1 MANTFSLHQSQLRKR
16 KGQSNLMTERK
27 PLYKK
32 NRFTNMLKQNSNF
45 FKCYVQKDISASIS
59 AFKLPNDPK
68 KAVIIP
74 IYKNSKLS
82 KENYRP
88 KSILPN
94 ISKVNER
101 CLFDQISKYFETIFS
116 KFQGGFCMGHSA

>member
-1 MANTFSLHQSQLRKR
+1 MYRK
-16 KGQSNLMTERK
+16 
-27 PLYKK
+27 
-32 NRFTNMLKQNSNF
+32 
-45 FKCYVQKDISASIS
+45 ISALP
-59 AFKLPNDPK
+59 FLLLNPLPNDLK

-82 KENYRP
+82 KENYRS

-116 KFQGGFCMGHSA
+116 KFQGGFCMGHSAYTIY

>member
-1 MANTFSLHQSQLRKR
+1 
-16 KGQSNLMTERK
+16 
-27 PLYKK
+27 
-32 NRFTNMLKQNSNF
+32 MLKQNSNF
-45 FKCYVQKDISASIS
+45 FKCYIQKDISASIS

-116 KFQGGFCMGHSA
+116 KFQGGFCMGHSAQHYLLAMTEKLKKSMDSGGVFAA